1 MLTRSDLHAYQQDI
15 VDYIQANE
23 RCGVWALMGTGKT
36 VSTLTALDE
45 LSLVEDGIWPV
56 LVLAPLRVA
65 KSVWP
70 NEVHDWRHLSHLRV
84 SAVCGDAIDRKRALA
99 ADAQVFTCN
108 YENLEW
114 LVAHFGDAWPFRT
127 VVCDECFVAGTPV
140 RTPTGDVPIETVK
153 VGDLVET
160 HVGPR
165 RVSRV
170 YTRLK
175 SISDMVTLTLS
186 TGETLEG
193 SSDHPFFTDA
203 GWLPAAL
210 CEGRQVFRNSDL
222 SDLSDALR
230 AIRFKGAG
238 ENTREQ
244 DPILLRTVQEQS
256 SLGETR
262 TARNSSAKHD
272 QAQPWASG
280 LMELWDTMVR
290 SPSGENVRDKKGSPI
305 SCGARGQWEGSESYG
320 SDAHTLNARRL
331 QLELHRTVGSLW
343 ARMSVALQAGLWQ
356 SEDEGLSG
364 SRRDWAQRNKETRSG
379 SPEDGSVRV
388 VGVESFSDNQRQ
400 GVVPVFNIEVA
411 GAPTYF
417 ANGVLVHNCSKLKSF
432 RLRQGSKRARAL
444 ASVAFSKVTRFIGL
458 TGTPSPNGLID
469 LWGQTWFLDKGERL
483 GTTFSKF
490 EQRWFRKGYDG
501 FSLKPMPHAE
511 REIHDKLRDI
521 CLTVEGL
528 QVDEPIFN
536 NIMVDLPPAART
548 QYNLM
553 EREMFAEIEGV
564 GIEAFNA
571 AARTSKLL
579 QFSAG
584 AVITDSDTGEWSPVH
599 DVKLDALESVIEEA
613 AGAPVLVAYHFRSD
627 LARLKKR
634 FPKAV
639 ALDSD
644 PKTIDRWNA
653 GEIPILLAHPA
664 SAGHGINLA
673 RGGNILVFFTVDW
686 SLETYM
692 QVIERLGPMRQKQAG
707 LNRPVFVHHIL
718 SRKTV
723 DEMVLERLRSK
734 RSVQDV
740 LLEALKRREGDAR

>member
-70 NEVHDWRHLSHLRV
+70 NEVHDWQHLSHLKV

-99 ADAQVFTCN
+99 ADAHVFTCN

-114 LVAHFGDAWPFRT
+114 LVSHFGDAWPFRT
-127 VVCDECFVAGTPV
+127 VVADEF
-140 RTPTGDVPIETVK
+140 
-153 VGDLVET
+153 
-160 HVGPR
+160 
-165 RVSRV
+165 
-170 YTRLK
+170 
-175 SISDMVTLTLS
+175 
-186 TGETLEG
+186 
-193 SSDHPFFTDA
+193 
-203 GWLPAAL
+203 
-210 CEGRQVFRNSDL
+210 
-222 SDLSDALR
+222 
-230 AIRFKGAG
+230 
-238 ENTREQ
+238 
-244 DPILLRTVQEQS
+244 
-256 SLGETR
+256 
-262 TARNSSAKHD
+262 
-272 QAQPWASG
+272 
-280 LMELWDTMVR
+280 
-290 SPSGENVRDKKGSPI
+290 
-305 SCGARGQWEGSESYG
+305 
-320 SDAHTLNARRL
+320 
-331 QLELHRTVGSLW
+331 
-343 ARMSVALQAGLWQ
+343 
-356 SEDEGLSG
+356 
-364 SRRDWAQRNKETRSG
+364 
-379 SPEDGSVRV
+379 
-388 VGVESFSDNQRQ
+388 
-400 GVVPVFNIEVA
+400 
-411 GAPTYF
+411 
-417 ANGVLVHNCSKLKSF
+417 SKLKSF

-653 GEIPILLAHPA
+653 GKIPILLAHPA

>member
-1 MLTRSDLHAYQQDI
+1 M
-15 VDYIQANE
+15 
-23 RCGVWALMGTGKT
+23 
-36 VSTLTALDE
+36 
-45 LSLVEDGIWPV
+45 
-56 LVLAPLRVA
+56 
-65 KSVWP
+65 
-70 NEVHDWRHLSHLRV
+70 
-84 SAVCGDAIDRKRALA
+84 
-99 ADAQVFTCN
+99 
-108 YENLEW
+108 
-114 LVAHFGDAWPFRT
+114 
-127 VVCDECFVAGTPV
+127 
-140 RTPTGDVPIETVK
+140 
-153 VGDLVET
+153 
-160 HVGPR
+160 
-165 RVSRV
+165 
-170 YTRLK
+170 
-175 SISDMVTLTLS
+175 
-186 TGETLEG
+186 
-193 SSDHPFFTDA
+193 
-203 GWLPAAL
+203 
-210 CEGRQVFRNSDL
+210 
-222 SDLSDALR
+222 
-230 AIRFKGAG
+230 
-238 ENTREQ
+238 
-244 DPILLRTVQEQS
+244 
-256 SLGETR
+256 
-262 TARNSSAKHD
+262 
-272 QAQPWASG
+272 
-280 LMELWDTMVR
+280 
-290 SPSGENVRDKKGSPI
+290 
-305 SCGARGQWEGSESYG
+305 
-320 SDAHTLNARRL
+320 
-331 QLELHRTVGSLW
+331 
-343 ARMSVALQAGLWQ
+343 
-356 SEDEGLSG
+356 
-364 SRRDWAQRNKETRSG
+364 
-379 SPEDGSVRV
+379 
-388 VGVESFSDNQRQ
+388 
-400 GVVPVFNIEVA
+400 
-411 GAPTYF
+411 
-417 ANGVLVHNCSKLKSF
+417 LVHNCSKLKSF

-653 GEIPILLAHPA
+653 GKIPILLAHPA

-740 LLEALKRREGDAR
+740 LLEALKRRDGNAR